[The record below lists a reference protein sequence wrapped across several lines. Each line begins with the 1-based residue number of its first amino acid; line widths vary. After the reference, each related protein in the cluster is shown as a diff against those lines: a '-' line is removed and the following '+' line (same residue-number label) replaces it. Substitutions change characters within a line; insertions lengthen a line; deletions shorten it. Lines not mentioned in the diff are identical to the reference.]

1 MSKEDIEV
9 AEEHVK
15 LAEDLVIKQGKSAKG
30 KKTEDRLKDAAIS
43 LERAE
48 ADLEEVADSCED

>member
-15 LAEDLVIKQGKSAKG
+15 LAEDLVVKQGKSAKG
-30 KKTEDRLKDAAIS
+30 KKTEERLKDAAIS

-48 ADLEEVADSCED
+48 ADLEEIEDACEE

>member
-1 MSKEDIEV
+1 MTKEDIEV

-15 LAEDLVIKQGKSAKG
+15 LAEDLVLKQEKNAKSGKTKEAI
-30 KKTEDRLKDAAIS
+30 KDAAVS

-48 ADLEEVADSCED
+48 TDLKEIEESAE